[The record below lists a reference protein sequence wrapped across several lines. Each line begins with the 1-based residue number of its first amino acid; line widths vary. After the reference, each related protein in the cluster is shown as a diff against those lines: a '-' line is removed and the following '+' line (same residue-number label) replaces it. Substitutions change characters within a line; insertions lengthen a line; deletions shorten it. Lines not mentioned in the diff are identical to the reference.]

1 MIDLSVDLIMAN
13 NILWQSELEKFTSA
27 GTILTNFSEA
37 YALLT
42 ALPFNGQIGYAFR
55 NKDFIFKNIYLTSCK
70 QHNKV
75 GSLYK
80 ENEFAKFFHD
90 TLFSIEKHSFVTL
103 RTIILFYSYG
113 NNSLRKHYV
122 YT

>member
-75 GSLYK
+75 GSFVWRKWICKILPWY
-80 ENEFAKFFHD
+80 
-90 TLFSIEKHSFVTL
+90 TLFYRET
-103 RTIILFYSYG
+103 
-113 NNSLRKHYV
+113 
-122 YT
+122 

>member
-13 NILWQSELEKFTSA
+13 NILWQSKLEKFESG
-27 GTILTNFSEA
+27 GTILTNLSET

-42 ALPFNGQIGYAFR
+42 ALPFNGQIGYVFR

-90 TLFSIEKHSFVTL
+90 TLFSIEKYCF
-103 RTIILFYSYG
+103 ILFYSYG
-113 NNSLRKHYV
+113 NNSLRKH
-122 YT
+122 